1 MQLDENWRMTND
13 FQRIYD
19 EAVRLHRKTEQFNA
33 EVEQYREK
41 ILKGIPAEHIDA
53 ISSQQQ

>member
-1 MQLDENWRMTND
+1 MTND
-13 FQRIYD
+13 FQRIND
-19 EAVRLHRKTEQFNA
+19 EAVRFHRKTEQFNA

>member
-13 FQRIYD
+13 FQRIND
-19 EAVRLHRKTEQFNA
+19 EAVRFNRKTEQFNA